1 MTIEHSSLT
10 GAQIHQSKGVSA
22 ASAAT
27 YNLALSGANNW
38 DTLYYDE
45 AVTASSSASIEFN
58 DLAQFCTICLSFDDL
73 LLSTSTAAVRMRFSA
88 DNGSNYNSSSIYYTV
103 YNQDGTSL
111 YESDNTYLYLNPTSQ
126 AAYLTGEVY
135 ITNFN
140 KALVSTMRGMAHN
153 NTSANLGGTPAGR
166 SVVGAVN
173 SATAWNCL
181 EIYPS
186 TGTFTSGVVNLQ
198 GIRG

>member
-1 MTIEHSSLT
+1 MTTQHKNLT
-10 GAQIHQSKGVSA
+10 GSQLHESKGVSA

-38 DTLYYDE
+38 TTLYYDE
-45 AVTASSSASIEFN
+45 AVTASASASVEFN
-58 DLAQFCTICLSFDDL
+58 DLDQFSVVCLSFDDL

-88 DNGSNYNSSSIYYTV
+88 DNGTTYNSSSIYYTI
-103 YNQDGTSL
+103 YNQDGTSA
-111 YESDNTYLYLNPTSQ
+111 YESDNTYLYINVTSA
-126 AAYLTGEVY
+126 AAYLTGKVY

-140 KALVSTMRGMAHN
+140 KALVSTMRGMTHN
-153 NTSANLGGTPAGR
+153 NTAANLGGSPVGR
-166 SVVGAVN
+166 SIVGAVN

-186 TGTFTSGVVNLQ
+186 TGTFTSGVINLE